1 MLYEFL
7 RDNRD
12 EILALTERKSRALTG
27 VRPSS
32 EQLKQGLPIFLNQLM
47 AILKLESAAVL
58 QAEIDAAGM
67 VKASNENDEPGLAK
81 AAGRLG
87 DAAVARAAGMHGAEL
102 LRLGYTLSHVVH
114 AYGSICQSI
123 TGLATEKKAVIT
135 ASEFRDLNMTLDV
148 AIAGAVTE
156 YQSLRNTETR
166 KSFGVTA
173 HFIDGETFD
182 SGKIIKVLSFPMN
195 PATETVISLEQKTQ
209 VKLVQLFKIVIDAF
223 SKNKRIKLKLNSGGL
238 YLTSGQLDELKRV
251 DLSKEPLEELHR
263 KIRAFFFPPHTGAYI
278 EIKGERFT
286 LIDQAMLDLIAKLLT
301 QK

>member
-1 MLYEFL
+1 MLSKPRKGIKKVVLLCRKKSALECVAFL
-7 RDNRD
+7 VKNKIEIAAIVTHPADPAVLDLKKFARQEKILFFTDDAPLYKLIERRDKRVQNVDLVISYLFWKKIRKPLIELGLKGCINLHPAPLPD
-12 EILALTERKSRALTG
+12 YKSRAGYNT
-27 VRPSS
+27 
-32 EQLKQGLPIFLNQLM
+32 
-47 AILKLESAAVL
+47 AILD
-58 QAEIDAAGM
+58 Q
-67 VKASNENDEPGLAK
+67 
-81 AAGRLG
+81 
-87 DAAVARAAGMHGAEL
+87 
-102 LRLGYTLSHVVH
+102 
-114 AYGSICQSI
+114 
-123 TGLATEKKAVIT
+123 
-135 ASEFRDLNMTLDV
+135 
-148 AIAGAVTE
+148 
-156 YQSLRNTETR
+156 R